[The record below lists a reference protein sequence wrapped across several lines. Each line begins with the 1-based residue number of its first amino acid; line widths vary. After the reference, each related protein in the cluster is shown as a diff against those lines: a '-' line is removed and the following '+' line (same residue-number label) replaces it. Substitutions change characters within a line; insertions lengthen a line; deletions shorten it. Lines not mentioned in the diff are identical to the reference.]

1 MAGIRLGKSGKLAL
15 TGKHTG
21 NVRFNPQE
29 RLLSSSSC
37 MGGKGEMTG
46 GKTTPEDVKG

>member
-1 MAGIRLGKSGKLAL
+1 MAGRKSGKLAL

-29 RLLSSSSC
+29 QLLSSSSC